1 MLKLFDP
8 RTARDTILKR
18 TPIDETEV
26 PEALLKS
33 IAQLFGEP
41 LTPEQAVERILKDVR
56 RRGDLALIEWTQK
69 LDGKAPET
77 LAVPEKTCRDALAAL
92 PAEQRA
98 ALEIAAERVRSFH
111 QKQPITSWLNQDMG
125 GTVGQL
131 VRPLCRAGVYVP
143 GGSAPLPSTVLMSA
157 IPAQVAG
164 VSEIVIT
171 APPMRGTGQIAP
183 IILAAAALLGIQEV
197 YAVGGSQAIAALA
210 YGTETIR
217 PVDKIVGPGNL
228 FVTIAKRKV
237 YGYVGIDSIAGPTET
252 VVIADDTARPEWVAA
267 DLMAQA
273 EHDPLA
279 AAILFS
285 PSIDLITRVQAE
297 VAKQFA
303 QRKRKAILEVS
314 LPQRSGAILTR
325 DLDEAVALSNEY
337 APEHLCLAVRNPW
350 DLSGKVTAAGGIF
363 LGEYSCEVLGDYVAG
378 PSHVMPTGGSARFGS
393 PLNVLDFIHIIS
405 LIALDETTARKI
417 AVSAQILASAE
428 ALDAHAFAAQ
438 VRI

>member
-164 VSEIVIT
+164 VSRNRHHRSADARDRPNCAHHPGGRCFVGDSRSLRGRRIT
-171 APPMRGTGQIAP
+171 SHCRPGLWHRDHPS
-183 IILAAAALLGIQEV
+183 
-197 YAVGGSQAIAALA
+197 GG
-210 YGTETIR
+210 
-217 PVDKIVGPGNL
+217 
-228 FVTIAKRKV
+228 
-237 YGYVGIDSIAGPTET
+237 
-252 VVIADDTARPEWVAA
+252 
-267 DLMAQA
+267 
-273 EHDPLA
+273 
-279 AAILFS
+279 
-285 PSIDLITRVQAE
+285 
-297 VAKQFA
+297 
-303 QRKRKAILEVS
+303 
-314 LPQRSGAILTR
+314 
-325 DLDEAVALSNEY
+325 
-337 APEHLCLAVRNPW
+337 
-350 DLSGKVTAAGGIF
+350 
-363 LGEYSCEVLGDYVAG
+363 
-378 PSHVMPTGGSARFGS
+378 
-393 PLNVLDFIHIIS
+393 
-405 LIALDETTARKI
+405 
-417 AVSAQILASAE
+417 
-428 ALDAHAFAAQ
+428 
-438 VRI
+438 